1 MAGVVGMK
9 DIRSPILVA
18 LGHVDHGKTSL
29 LDKVRGTAVART
41 EPGLITQYI
50 SASYIP
56 VQVIRE
62 KCGELLKRL
71 KIELDIPGLLWI
83 DSPGHEAFT
92 TLRKRGGAIAD
103 LAVLVIDI
111 NEGFMPQTEESLN
124 YLRQFRT
131 PFVVAAT
138 KTDRIA
144 GWSLSPGACFSE
156 SYDNQPERAREELDS
171 RLYSLIGQLGE
182 RGFPAE
188 RFDRV
193 RDFTK
198 QVAVVPVS
206 NISGEGIPDLLVM
219 LGGIA
224 HRYLRGR
231 LEVTPGWGKGTVL
244 EVKEYRGMGKT
255 VDVILYDGE
264 IRVGDTLVIGG
275 EEIAVTKV
283 RALLTPEPLREL
295 RIEKDFRTIPSA
307 QAAAGI
313 KISAPG
319 LEGVVAGSPLRAMKN
334 ERDVEQAREEV
345 RREMSEVEIET
356 DQEGVVLRADTLG
369 SLEALVKTLR
379 EAGLTVRNA
388 RVGTVTRSDIAEI
401 RTLEEPIIFAFGVRI
416 SPEIRKLAG
425 DNSVMIFS
433 SDVIYRL
440 VEEYEK
446 WDRDRK
452 LREEE
457 ALLAGVARPA
467 RVRLL
472 PGYVFRQS
480 KPAVFGVEVIKGI
493 IRPGVRLSKGGKEMG
508 EIKEIQSRGENLK
521 EAGAGERV
529 ALSMAGVVV
538 GRDVNEGDEL
548 DVLVTEKDMEVLR
561 KLRPKLRGDEL
572 ELLEEM
578 EHDSR

>member
-231 LEVTPGWGKGTVL
+231 LEVTSGWGKGTVL

>member
-1 MAGVVGMK
+1 MEK
-9 DIRSPILVA
+9 KIRCPILVA

-29 LDKVRGTAVART
+29 LDKIRGTSIAKT

-56 VQVIRE
+56 IQVIKE
-62 KCGELLKRL
+62 TCGHLMKQLKTEL
-71 KIELDIPGLLWI
+71 EIPGLLWI

-124 YLRQFRT
+124 YLKQFKT

-138 KTDRIA
+138 KIDRIA

-156 SYDNQPERAREELDS
+156 AYENQPDRPREELES
-171 RLYSLIGQLGE
+171 KLYNMIGQLGG

-193 RDFTK
+193 QDFTK
-198 QVAVVPVS
+198 QIAIVPVS
-206 NISGEGIPDLLVM
+206 NVSGEGIPDLLMM
-219 LGGIA
+219 LGGITQ
-224 HRYLRGR
+224 RYLKGR

-244 EVKEYRGMGKT
+244 EVKEYRGLGTT

-264 IRVGDTLVIGG
+264 IRRGDTLVIGG
-275 EEIAVTKV
+275 EEIALTKV
-283 RALLTPEPLREL
+283 RALLTPQPLKEL
-295 RIEKDFRTIPSA
+295 RIEKDFKTIPSV

-319 LEGVVAGSPLRAMKN
+319 LEGIIAGSPLRAVSN
-334 ERDVEQAREEV
+334 ERDVDQATAEV
-345 RREMSEVEIET
+345 RSEMSEVEIEI
-356 DQEGVVLRADTLG
+356 DQEGVVLKADTLG
-369 SLEALVKTLR
+369 SLEALLKTLR
-379 EAGLTVRNA
+379 EAGLKVRKA
-388 RVGTVTRSDIAEI
+388 RVGTVTKSDIAEL
-401 RTLEEPIIFAFGVRI
+401 RNLEEPMIFAFGVRI
-416 SPEIRKLAG
+416 PPEIRKLAE
-425 DNSVMIFS
+425 DNSVKIFS

-446 WDRDRK
+446 WEQDRR

-457 ALLAGVARPA
+457 ALLASVARPA
-467 RVRLL
+467 RVRVL

-480 KPAVFGVEVIKGI
+480 KPAVFGVEVLKGI
-493 IRPGVRLSKGGKEMG
+493 IRPGITLSSKGKDIGK
-508 EIKEIQSRGENLK
+508 IREIQSRGENIK
-521 EAGAGERV
+521 EAEAGERV
-529 ALSMAGVVV
+529 ALSMSGVVV
-538 GRDVNEGDEL
+538 GKDVEEGDEL
-548 DVLVTEKDMEVLR
+548 DTVVTDKDRETLK
-561 KLRPKLRGDEL
+561 KLKPKLRGDEL

-578 EHDSR
+578 DNDS